1 MKTAAPPTVN
11 AKLLKELQRWAS
23 ADKARDRLRRV
34 WVSGG
39 WLYATDSFRAARAKA
54 PEGAPD
60 GVAIDREV
68 VERMTA
74 RDLLVELMP
83 DGVKLGRAVF
93 PYVPMEGP
101 LDISAVFE
109 RSGEPGALYID
120 PAFLKDVA
128 SMAKAVGALPEV
140 ECRRRLH
147 ARASGPFG
155 EVEMV
160 VMPKVREVGRYGE

>member
-1 MKTAAPPTVN
+1 MTCVKPMVN

-23 ADKARDRLRRV
+23 ADGARERLRRV

-39 WLYATDSFRAARAKA
+39 WLYATDTFRAARAKA

-68 VERMTA
+68 VERTTP
-74 RDLLVELMP
+74 RDLCVELLP
-83 DGVKLGRAVF
+83 EGARLGRALF

-101 LDISAVFE
+101 IGIGSVFE
-109 RSGEPGALYID
+109 RSGDPGPLHVD
-120 PAFLKDVA
+120 PAFLRDVA
-128 SMAKAVGALPEV
+128 SMARAVGAPPEL

-160 VMPKVREVGRYGE
+160 VMPKVWKESK